1 MGASGT
7 ELPGFGSSLALSLVS
22 LGVVCLVAFLFLRW
36 LGRRAIGRS
45 DDCIRVLGR
54 CFLEPRRSVYLI
66 AAGGRCFLVGVGE
79 GPMSL
84 LAEIDE
90 ASLPAVQP
98 GSAGAGSAFADVLAK
113 VLRKGPR

>member
-7 ELPGFGSSLALSLVS
+7 ELPGFGASLALSLVS
-22 LGVVCLVAFLFLRW
+22 LGLVCLVAFLVLRW
-36 LGRRAIGRS
+36 LGRRSFARS
-45 DDCIRVLGR
+45 DECIRVLGR

-90 ASLPAVQP
+90 ASLPAARSGSP
-98 GSAGAGSAFADVLAK
+98 GTGSIFADVLAK

>member
-7 ELPGFGSSLALSLVS
+7 ELPGFGGSLALSLVS
-22 LGVVCLVAFLFLRW
+22 LGLVCLVAYGFLRW
-36 LGRRAIGRS
+36 LGRRTGGRP
-45 DDCIRVLGR
+45 DDRIRVLGR

-66 AAGGRCFLVGVGE
+66 AAGGRCFLVGVGD

-90 ASLPAVQP
+90 ASLPAVPP
-98 GSAGAGSAFADVLAK
+98 GSGGAGSTLGDFFAKLLGRGK
-113 VLRKGPR
+113 R

>member
-1 MGASGT
+1 MGASGS
-7 ELPGFGSSLALSLVS
+7 ELPGLGGSLALSLLS
-22 LGVVCLVAFLFLRW
+22 LGVVCLVAFVFLRW
-36 LGRRAIGRS
+36 LGRRGVGRS

-66 AAGGRCFLVGVGE
+66 AAGGRCFLVGVGD

-90 ASLPAVQP
+90 ATLPTADRTV
-98 GSAGAGSAFADVLAK
+98 GRSGSAFADILAK
-113 VLRKGPR
+113 AMGKTSR